1 MANAIVQLA
10 DSVLQIF
17 QLFKVEDKAFL
28 AESGQIMTAGDYSHQ
43 VSLSDDDPRAQVK
56 CASRGKEENRRS
68 FYIPLSQDVHITGTI
83 AGHKPLLDNFYA
95 GCGLRNK
102 QTGKTVWSKEV
113 DGPTGIRKIN
123 ERVRLETGEYE
134 LVCWSSGGF
143 ANSTITLEYVT
154 YTPAML
160 SAIEAQ
166 KHQQTEPVV
175 TTQPPSVTAPVP
187 VPTVQQTVTNPP
199 AITAAP
205 QITTAGFTLGDQGG
219 LLPIVAIAGL
229 ALAIGLIARGR

>member
-10 DSVLQIF
+10 DAALQIF

-83 AGHKPLLDNFYA
+83 AGHKPLLDNFWA
-95 GCGLRNK
+95 GCGVRNK
-102 QTGKTVWSKEV
+102 QTGKNAWYKEV

-143 ANSTITLEYVT
+143 ANTTIILEYVT

-175 TTQPPSVTAPVP
+175 TTQPPSVTAPAP
-187 VPTVQQTVTNPP
+187 VQQTVTNPP

-205 QITTAGFTLGDQGG
+205 HITTAGFTLGDQGG
-219 LLPIVAIAGL
+219 LFLIVAIAALGL
-229 ALAIGLIARGR
+229 AVGIIAKGR

>member
-10 DSVLQIF
+10 DSALQIF
-17 QLFKVEDKAFL
+17 QLFKADDTEFR
-28 AESGQIMTAGDYSHQ
+28 AESGQIMAAGDYAHQ

-68 FYIPLSQDVHITGTI
+68 FYIPLSQEVHITGTI

-95 GCGLRNK
+95 GCYLRNK
-102 QTGKTVWSKEV
+102 QTGKNVWSRGV
-113 DGPTGIRKIN
+113 DGPTGVRKIN
-123 ERVRLETGEYE
+123 ERVKLEPGEYE

-143 ANSTITLEYVT
+143 ANTTITLEYVT

-175 TTQPPSVTAPVP
+175 TTQPPSITA
-187 VPTVQQTVTNPP
+187 P

-219 LLPIVAIAGL
+219 LFLIVAIAALGL
-229 ALAIGLIARGR
+229 AVGIIARGR